1 MSGEWERRKS
11 LRASGGR
18 LGNGR
23 SGELKGNTWPGRSEQ
38 GLETDRDT
46 EGWGGENVAGRGTL
60 SHNVIISCFCFAM
73 TFCFSVCPTSFSC
86 VFRIQRG
93 ILLLHYVDSIF
104 RMTWVSS
111 VKNISIISV
120 SLSPSLQTWL
130 QRSYKAENKTGKR
143 GNDVHHLRRKIQSN
157 TSIMKNC
164 TQLCRFFI
172 LVLNPFWV

>member
-23 SGELKGNTWPGRSEQ
+23 SGELKGNTWPGSEQ

-120 SLSPSLQTWL
+120 SLHPCKPGCREVIKQKAKQEREEMTFTICEEKYNQTH
-130 QRSYKAENKTGKR
+130 Q
-143 GNDVHHLRRKIQSN
+143 
-157 TSIMKNC
+157 
-164 TQLCRFFI
+164 
-172 LVLNPFWV
+172 